1 MIGRFAWRG
10 LLVLVT
16 LAPTSLS
23 AQGIRGSLL
32 TTARYIQLQPLDTL
46 GIPRDSVTEIGQGQ
60 YAFGGAPAYCIT
72 ADRCMQYRAG
82 AVQGATV
89 LTQDLGFT
97 AWGLGMQGLSATVQL
112 RGRANGGAITWPQS
126 DHAFDAILAYLELN
140 RSLLRLRL
148 GRLRTLSGLGFAGYD
163 GADIRLDPIRM
174 LHVEAYGGRSLARGL
189 EQPVNDA
196 LQGIEAFVQDQNAY
210 LMGGALN
217 LQPIPGTALG
227 LRYQREVWADGSGL
241 LSERASA
248 DFQTALLNPVQLD
261 AAADYD
267 FAFGRVG
274 KAHVTARVPVRP
286 AGLIVEVT
294 GRRYVPYFDLWTIWG
309 MFGPVAYNEG
319 LVQLR
324 WSPLPTLDA
333 WGMVGMRKYDDTS
346 TPTALTP
353 LQGEG
358 RRVGG
363 GARIKGP
370 EYLTFTGSYNREW
383 GNGAAMSSGSLAAVW
398 SRNDRL
404 AVTVRSSAF
413 QQVQEFRVGQGMV
426 LGIGGSLDI
435 GLTERVDLSG
445 GADLYRQTFKDQPG
459 ALDWNQLRGWMTFR
473 IGFGE
478 DPGMRQEVGR

>member
-1 MIGRFAWRG
+1 MIGRFSWRS
-10 LLVLVT
+10 LLVLMM
-16 LAPTSLS
+16 LAPLPLS

-46 GIPRDSVTEIGQGQ
+46 GIPRDSVTEVGPGQ
-60 YAFGGAPAYCIT
+60 YLFGGVPAYCIT

-82 AVQGATV
+82 SVQGATV

-126 DHAFDAILAYLELN
+126 DNAFDAILAYLELD

-163 GADIRLDPIRM
+163 GADIRLDPVRM
-174 LHVEAYGGRSLARGL
+174 VHLEAYGGRSLARGL
-189 EQPVNDA
+189 EQPLNEA

-210 LMGGALN
+210 LVGGALN
-217 LQPIPGTALG
+217 LQPLPGTALG
-227 LRYQREVWADGSGL
+227 LRYQREMWADGSGL

-248 DFQTALLNPVQLD
+248 DFQTGLLNPVQLD

-267 FAFGRVG
+267 FAFDRVG

-286 AGLIVEVT
+286 AKLIVEAT
-294 GRRYVPYFDLWTIWG
+294 ARRYVPYFELWTIWG
-309 MFGPVAYNEG
+309 MFSPVAYNEG
-319 LVQLR
+319 QLQLR
-324 WSPLPTLDA
+324 WTPLPVFDA
-333 WGMVGMRKYDDTS
+333 WGTFGVRKYEDTS

-363 GARIKGP
+363 GARIRGP
-370 EYLTFTGSYNREW
+370 SYVTLTAAYDREW
-383 GNGAAMSSGSLAAVW
+383 GNGAAMSSGDLAAVW
-398 SRNDRL
+398 SPNDRL
-404 AVTVRSSAF
+404 AVTLRGSAF

-426 LGIGGSLDI
+426 LGYGAGVNL
-435 GLTERVDLSG
+435 GVTQRVELSG
-445 GADLYRQTFKDQPG
+445 GADLYQQTFKDQPG
-459 ALDWNQLRGWMTFR
+459 ALDWNQLRGWMTLR
-473 IGFGE
+473 IGFGD
-478 DPGMRQEVGR
+478 DPGMQREGGR